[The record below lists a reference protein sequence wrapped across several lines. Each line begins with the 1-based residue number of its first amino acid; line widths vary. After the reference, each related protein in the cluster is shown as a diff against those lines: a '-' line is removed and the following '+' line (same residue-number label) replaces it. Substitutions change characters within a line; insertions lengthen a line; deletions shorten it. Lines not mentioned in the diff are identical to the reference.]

1 MPALRTKA
9 LLLSSEF
16 KSLLAEQMLMLCTE
30 QDLILVFTLHF
41 QAYTVLEV
49 KKRKKKEYA
58 KDNERKK
65 MYKQRYDKT
74 APQEEDLI
82 T

>member
-16 KSLLAEQMLMLCTE
+16 KSLLAEQMLMLCIE

-41 QAYTVLEV
+41 QVYAVLEAK
-49 KKRKKKEYA
+49 KKRKKKKYA

-65 MYKQRYDKT
+65 MYKQRYDAT
-74 APQEEDLI
+74 ASQEDLI

>member
-1 MPALRTKA
+1 
-9 LLLSSEF
+9 
-16 KSLLAEQMLMLCTE
+16 MLCTE

-49 KKRKKKEYA
+49 KKKKKKEYV